1 MNETKKKKRVVSVA
15 AALTAVFIGSAS
27 VLAYE
32 PAVEME
38 LNCELNPEHDY
49 GYCVV

>member
-1 MNETKKKKRVVSVA
+1 MQRLWQQFLLEVH
-15 AALTAVFIGSAS
+15 LFF
-27 VLAYE
+27 AYD

-49 GYCVV
+49 GFVMIYKITQAII